1 MKKILLT
8 MAMLVAL
15 FAAPFI
21 SEAGSYQQRIW
32 VTTTTLGAATGA
44 MIGSNRHQPLQGAL
58 IGGIIGAAV
67 GSILAQAEPVTAY
80 RTVYVRQ
87 ANYHRVRHVDH
98 YQYTDHYQMNRHHA
112 RLHHAGYVRS
122 YRQHEYVGH
131 EMREHIYGDDD

>member
-1 MKKILLT
+1 MKKLFLT
-8 MAMLVAL
+8 MAMLVTL

-44 MIGSNRHQPLQGAL
+44 VIGSNHHQPLQGAL

-67 GSILAQAEPVTAY
+67 GTILAQAEPATAY

-87 ANYHRVRHVDH
+87 PNYHRVRHANH
-98 YQYTDHYQMNRHHA
+98 YQVNRHHG
-112 RLHHAGYVRS
+112 RLHHAVYVRS
-122 YRQHEYVGH
+122 YRQHEYEEH
-131 EMREHIYGDDD
+131 EVREHVYGDDD